1 MKITITLT
9 EAEKEGIVN
18 YLKEVDEITDK
29 SSQSGIALAI
39 EMEIRT
45 RIYNAL
51 RDPREAITDHI
62 AKAEEKSGV
71 KSN

>member
-9 EAEKEGIVN
+9 EAEKAGIIS

-29 SSQSGIALAI
+29 STQAGIDFAI

-45 RIYNAL
+45 RVYNAL

-62 AKAEEKSGV
+62 TDAEKKAA
-71 KSN
+71 